1 MTDEEKQTL
10 RNALSDA
17 AAYKDQWEAIRA
29 ERDALLME
37 AKVSQARRGVLEAKL
52 HEAESDLK
60 TLKANI
66 LYVVNGEE
74 EHVCEC
80 EDPECPYHS

>member
-17 AAYKDQWEAIRA
+17 AAYKEQWEAIRA
-29 ERDALLME
+29 ERDALLAE
-37 AKVSQARRGVLEAKL
+37 VATLQNRIADSEHDRR
-52 HEAESDLK
+52 EAESDLRA
-60 TLKANI
+60 LKANI